1 MIRSRFIRAI
11 PLALALL
18 ASWAAPGWA
27 TFSIVARD
35 PATGD
40 LGVAVQSH
48 YFSVGPIVPW
58 AEPGV
63 GAVATQSLVEVAYGP
78 RGLELMRGGSSA
90 QEALKKLLEA
100 DPYREVRQV
109 AMVDAR
115 GGVAVHTG
123 AKCIPSAGHVRGE
136 DFTVEANLMAGDKVW
151 PAMAEGYR
159 NAKGDFP
166 ERLLQALEAAQR
178 AGGDIRGQQSAAMV
192 IVKGTRSDKP
202 WADRVLELR
211 VEDSRKPIA
220 ELRRLVGLWRAYRK
234 SDEGDALITEGKV
247 EEALRAY
254 SEAARLAPG
263 NDELLFW
270 QAATL
275 WKLGREKEAAPLF
288 RRVFARDRRWVELA
302 PRLVPAEL
310 LADDPASIRRIQALA
325 PPAKPRAR

>member
-1 MIRSRFIRAI
+1 MTWSRFVLAI
-11 PLALALL
+11 PLAALL
-18 ASWAAPGWA
+18 HAACPAEGWA

-78 RGLELMRGGSSA
+78 RGLELMRGGTPA
-90 QEALKKLLEA
+90 PEALKKLLEA
-100 DPYREVRQV
+100 DAYREVRQV

-115 GGVAVHTG
+115 GDVAVHTG
-123 AKCIPSAGHVRGE
+123 KKCIPGAGHVEGD
-136 DFTVEANLMAGDKVW
+136 DFTVQANLMANDRVW
-151 PAMAEGYR
+151 PAMAEAYR
-159 NAKGDFP
+159 NAKGDLP
-166 ERLLQALEAAQR
+166 ERLLQALEAAQK
-178 AGGDIRGQQSAAMV
+178 AGGDIRGQQSAAIV
-192 IVKGTRSDKP
+192 IVKGTRSEKP
-202 WADRVLELR
+202 WTDRVLDLR
-211 VEDSRKPIA
+211 VEDSPKPIA
-220 ELRRLVGLWRAYRK
+220 ELRRLVSLWRAYRK

-247 EEALRAY
+247 EEALAAY

-288 RRVFARDRRWVELA
+288 RKVFARDRRWVELP

-310 LADDPASIRRIQALA
+310 LPDDPASIRRIQALA
-325 PPAKPRAR
+325 PPARARAR

>member
-1 MIRSRFIRAI
+1 MTWSRFVLAI
-11 PLALALL
+11 PLAALL
-18 ASWAAPGWA
+18 HAACPAEGWA

-78 RGLELMRGGSSA
+78 RGLELMRGGTPA
-90 QEALKKLLEA
+90 PEALKKLLEA
-100 DPYREVRQV
+100 DAYREVRQV

-115 GGVAVHTG
+115 GDVAVHTG
-123 AKCIPSAGHVRGE
+123 KKCIPGAGHVEGD
-136 DFTVEANLMAGDKVW
+136 DFTVQANLMANDRVW
-151 PAMAEGYR
+151 PAMAEAYR
-159 NAKGDFP
+159 NAKGDLP
-166 ERLLQALEAAQR
+166 ERLLQALEAAQK
-178 AGGDIRGQQSAAMV
+178 AGGDIRGQQSAAIV
-192 IVKGTRSDKP
+192 IVKGTRSEKP
-202 WADRVLELR
+202 WTDRVLDLR
-211 VEDSRKPIA
+211 VEDSPKPIA
-220 ELRRLVGLWRAYRK
+220 ELRRLVSLWRAYRK

-247 EEALRAY
+247 EEALAAY

-288 RRVFARDRRWVELA
+288 RKVFARDRRWVELP

-310 LADDPASIRRIQALA
+310 LPDDPASIRRIQALA
-325 PPAKPRAR
+325 PPSRARAR

>member
-1 MIRSRFIRAI
+1 VKRCPRNLF
-11 PLALALL
+11 LVLALL
-18 ASWAAPGWA
+18 VAIVVQAAPAHA

-35 PATGD
+35 PETGD

-78 RGLELMRGGSSA
+78 KGLALMRDGRSA
-90 QEALKKLLEA
+90 KEALAKLLEG
-100 DPYREVRQV
+100 DQYREVRQV
-109 AMVDAR
+109 AMVD
-115 GGVAVHTG
+115 
-123 AKCIPSAGHVRGE
+123 
-136 DFTVEANLMAGDKVW
+136 
-151 PAMAEGYR
+151 
-159 NAKGDFP
+159 AKGDFP
-166 ERLLQALEAAQR
+166 ERLLQALEAGQR
-178 AGGDIRGQQSAAMV
+178 AGGDIRGQQSAAIV

-202 WADRVLELR
+202 WADRVMDLR
-211 VEDSRKPIA
+211 VEDSPKPIA
-220 ELRRLVGLWRAYRK
+220 ELRRLVGLWRAYKK

-247 EEALRAY
+247 EEALAAY

-275 WKLGREKEAAPLF
+275 WKLGREKEATPLF
-288 RRVFARDRRWVELA
+288 KKVFAKDTRRVKLV

-310 LADDPASIRRIQALA
+310 LADDPASIQRIQALA
-325 PPAKPRAR
+325 PHGKTGSR

>member
-1 MIRSRFIRAI
+1 MNGSRFMRAI
-11 PLALALL
+11 PMVIALL
-18 ASWAAPGWA
+18 ASWSASGWA

-35 PATGD
+35 PDTGD

-78 RGLELMRGGSSA
+78 RGLELMRGGTSA
-90 QEALKKLLEA
+90 KEALRKLLEQ
-100 DPYREVRQV
+100 DTYREVRQV

-115 GGVAVHTG
+115 GEVAVHTG
-123 AKCIPSAGHVRGE
+123 TKCIPSAGHVEG
-136 DFTVEANLMAGDKVW
+136 DHFTVEANLMANDRVW

-159 NAKGDFP
+159 KAKGDFP
-166 ERLLQALEAAQR
+166 ERLLQALEAAQM
-178 AGGDIRGQQSAAMV
+178 AGGDIRGQQSAAIL

-202 WADRVLELR
+202 WTDRVLELR
-211 VEDSRKPIA
+211 VEDSPKPIA
-220 ELRRLVGLWRAYRK
+220 ELRRLVALWRAYRK
-234 SDEGDALITEGKV
+234 SDEGDAFITEGKV
-247 EEALRAY
+247 EDALRAY

-288 RRVFARDRRWVELA
+288 RKVFARDRRWVELA

-310 LADDPASIRRIQALA
+310 LPNDPKSIQRIQALA
-325 PPAKPRAR
+325 PPGRPRAR